1 MLGANLNCDIKQG
14 VLPWMKAVALQVDT
28 KLFGLFLCVCWAIW
42 WFRYQLIMEGKSVEP
57 SQVSV
62 FAARYLESYLSQI
75 NASLQRARSVSSGS
89 WSAPPLN
96 FVKTN
101 FDGAVFAAERAM
113 GIGAV
118 ARNPQGQCTTWLAQH
133 VNHVGDGELAET
145 WAARE
150 AIQLA
155 VRKDWR
161 SVVIEGDCAPLIQK
175 LCSGVRYFSSIG
187 PIVYEILS
195 FVECLLHCH
204 FNWVQRSGNEVAHF
218 LAQTTTSY
226 VEGDSVVPPSVL
238 GLLSADFYL

>member
-1 MLGANLNCDIKQG
+1 
-14 VLPWMKAVALQVDT
+14 
-28 KLFGLFLCVCWAIW
+28 
-42 WFRYQLIMEGKSVEP
+42 MEGKSVEP

-75 NASLQRARSVSSGS
+75 NASSQCASSVSFGS
-89 WSAPPLN
+89 WSAPLLD
-96 FVKTN
+96 FVKIN
-101 FDGAVFAAERAM
+101 FDGEVFAAERAM
-113 GIGAV
+113 GIGVV
-118 ARNPQGQCTTWLAQH
+118 ARNPQGQCTAWLAQH
-133 VNHVGDGELAET
+133 VNHVGDGESAEA

-155 VRKDWR
+155 VQKDWR

-175 LCSGVRYFSSIG
+175 LDSRVRDFSSIG

-195 FVECLLHCH
+195 FVECFLHCH

-226 VEGDSVVPPSVL
+226 VEGDSIVPPSVL
-238 GLLSADFYL
+238 DLLSADFDL